1 MNLRLQV
8 ADLLERACASY
19 PELGVRLERMTAP
32 VRIAIAGKSKTGKS
46 TLLRA
51 LTGTPY
57 EIGLDDPAD
66 ADAVIYLMRHVHATD
81 ISSLERFQ
89 EQSPMRMN
97 TIGVLAH
104 ADEIGAGRL
113 DAMTSARQIA
123 RRYAADQRLRGLCQT
138 VVPVVGQLAETARSL
153 REHEFKALTELAA
166 MRRDECDARLLS
178 ADRLLPVAGALLDR
192 FGMYGIRLGVT
203 LVRQGFATPGE
214 LAAELARRSGL
225 DELTNQLD
233 VHFGARAHLLKARSG
248 LIFLDGF
255 LRDRAEPQLQAE
267 VERLLVS
274 AHEFAEVRLLDAVRT
289 GRVRVPASVQAEVER
304 LLGADGAAPSA
315 RLALRG
321 DTPARVVALATL
333 GDWRRHAENP
343 LSSRQFVQAARV
355 IVRTCEGLLAEES

>member
-1 MNLRLQV
+1 VNLHRQV
-8 ADLLERACASY
+8 ADLLERASADY
-19 PELGVRLERMTAP
+19 PELTGRLAAMTGP
-32 VRIAIAGKSKTGKS
+32 VRVAIAGKPKTGKS

-57 EIGLDDPAD
+57 TLGLDDPAD

-81 ISSLERFQ
+81 VSSLEQ
-89 EQSPMRMN
+89 NPMRIN

-104 ADEIGAGRL
+104 ADEIGSGRL

-138 VVPVVGQLAETARSL
+138 VVPVAGQLAETARSL
-153 REHEFKALTELAA
+153 RQHEFEVLAELAA
-166 MRRDECDARLLS
+166 MPRAEADARLLS

-203 LVRQGFATPGE
+203 LVRQGFATPAE
-214 LAAELARRSGL
+214 LAAELVRRSGL
-225 DELTNQLD
+225 DELTTQLD

-255 LRDRAEPQLQAE
+255 LRSRPEQELQAE
-267 VERLLVS
+267 VERLLIS

-289 GRVRVPASVQAEVER
+289 GRVQMPADVRAEAER
-304 LLGADGAAPSA
+304 LLGADGAAASV
-315 RLALRG
+315 RLGLTG
-321 DTPARVVALATL
+321 DAPVRVAALATL
-333 GDWRRHAENP
+333 GDWQRHAENP

-355 IVRTCEGLLAEES
+355 IVRTCEGLLTELS

>member
-1 MNLRLQV
+1 MNLHQQV
-8 ADLLERACASY
+8 ADLLERAGVDY
-19 PELGVRLERMTAP
+19 PGMTGP
-32 VRIAIAGKSKTGKS
+32 VRIAIAGKTGKS

-51 LTGTPY
+51 LSGTPY

-81 ISSLERFQ
+81 ISSLEQFQ
-89 EQSPMRMN
+89 AQSPMRMN

-123 RRYAADQRLRGLCQT
+123 RRYAADPRLRGLCQT
-138 VVPVVGQLAETARSL
+138 VVPVAVLLASAARDL
-153 REHEFKALTELAA
+153 RQDEFSALSELAA
-166 MRRDECDARLLS
+166 MPRDSADAMLLS

-203 LVRQGFATPGE
+203 LVRQGFTTPGS

-225 DELTNQLD
+225 DSLTTQMD

-248 LIFLDGF
+248 LIFLAGF
-255 LRDRAEPQLQAE
+255 LRDRPSLVLQAE

-274 AHEFAEVRLLDAVRT
+274 AHEFAEVRLLDAVRA
-289 GRVRVPASVQAEVER
+289 GRVRVPVDVQAEAER
-304 LLGADGAAPSA
+304 LLGADGAAASV
-315 RLALRG
+315 RLGLTG
-321 DTPARVVALATL
+321 DTPARAVALATL
-333 GDWRRHAENP
+333 GDWRRRAENP
-343 LSSRQFVQAARV
+343 LSSRQFVHAARV
-355 IVRTCEGLLAEES
+355 IVRTCEGLLADLS